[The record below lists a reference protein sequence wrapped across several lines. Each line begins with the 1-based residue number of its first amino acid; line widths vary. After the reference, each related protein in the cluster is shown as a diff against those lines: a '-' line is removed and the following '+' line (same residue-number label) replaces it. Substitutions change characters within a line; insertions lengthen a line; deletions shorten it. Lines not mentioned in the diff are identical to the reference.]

1 MFERFTERARQVV
14 VLAQEEARTLKHNYI
29 GTEHILLGLL
39 REEEGLAARVLESL
53 DITVERVRAQVV
65 RIVGSG
71 EEVTSGQI
79 PFTPRA
85 KKVLELA
92 LREAL
97 SLGHNYIGT
106 EHILLGLVRENEGV
120 AARILLDFDADSD
133 KIRNEVIRMLS
144 GPGGRRQGQGAGAA
158 QGEGKKSSKLLDQ
171 FGRNLTKLAA
181 EGKLDP
187 VIGREIE
194 IERIMQIL
202 SRRQKNN
209 PVLLG
214 EPGVGKTAV
223 VEGLAARIT
232 KGEVPELLKNKQIY
246 TLDLAALVA
255 GSKYR
260 GEFEERLKKVMKEIT
275 QRGDIILFID
285 ELHNLVGA
293 GAAEGAIDAASIL
306 KPALARGELQTIG
319 ATTLD
324 EYRKYLERD
333 AALERRFQQIKVDQ
347 PSTEET
353 VKILEGLRERYE
365 QHHRVTITDD
375 ALAAA
380 AELADR
386 YISDRFLPDKAID
399 LIDEA
404 ASRIRIKS
412 MTAPPVYRDLEEE
425 IETTRREKEAAI
437 EAQEFEKA
445 ANLRDK
451 ERQLSTRKRELEDE
465 WAEGENGERPQVG
478 EEEIADIVSMWTGI
492 PVFKLTEAETKKLIR
507 MEDELHKRV
516 IGQDVAITAV
526 SKAIRRS
533 RAGIKDPK
541 RPSGSFIFLGPS
553 GVGKTE
559 LGRTLAE
566 FLFGDED
573 AMVRIDMSE
582 YMEKHAVSRL
592 VGSPPGYIGYD
603 EGGQLTEA
611 VRRKPYSVLLLD
623 EIEKAH
629 PDVFNILLQI
639 LEDGR
644 LTDAQGRTVD
654 FRNSIVIMTSNI
666 GASEIAK
673 NTSIG
678 FTVADETG
686 MSYDDMKNRIMSDL
700 KKVFRPEFLNRIDE
714 VIVFHK
720 LTKDEIKEIIDLM
733 INRVRSQVAEHALQL
748 ELSEESKDLLIEKGW
763 DPAMGARPLRRAIQR
778 YIEDPLADQVL
789 KHGEMSSGS
798 TVMVDRDP
806 AGDEEDRPLK
816 LTIIA
821 PTKPPAKEPQ
831 EPEPEKVGV
840 AAKPGG
846 EAGGGEEPPAEDE
859 PRGGEGSPEPE

>member
-39 REEEGLAARVLESL
+39 REDEGLAARVLESL

-65 RIVGSG
+65 RIVCSG

-144 GPGGRRQGQGAGAA
+144 GPGGRRQGGGSGAGT
-158 QGEGKKSSKLLDQ
+158 GEGKKSSKLLDQ

-181 EGKLDP
+181 DGKLDP
-187 VIGREIE
+187 VIGRETE

-202 SRRQKNN
+202 SRRTKNN

-232 KGEVPELLKNKQIY
+232 NGEVPELLKNKQIY

-333 AALERRFQQIKVDQ
+333 SALERRFQKIRVDQ
-347 PSTEET
+347 PTTEET
-353 VKILEGLRERYE
+353 VQILKGLRDRYE
-365 QHHRVTITDD
+365 QHHKVQISDE
-375 ALAAA
+375 ALEAA

-404 ASRIRIKS
+404 ASRMRIKS
-412 MTAPPVYRDLEEE
+412 MTSPPVYRELEDE
-425 IETTRREKEAAI
+425 IEETRRAKEAAI

-451 ERQLSTRKRELEDE
+451 ERQLTNKKRELEE
-465 WAEGENGERPQVG
+465 QWRSGESGERPEIG

-492 PVFKLTEAETKKLIR
+492 PVFKLTEAETQKLMR
-507 MEDELHKRV
+507 MEEELHKRV
-516 IGQDVAITAV
+516 IGQHAAIETI

-533 RAGIKDPK
+533 RAGLKDPK
-541 RPSGSFIFLGPS
+541 RPTGSFIFLGPS

-559 LGRTLAE
+559 LARTLAE
-566 FLFGDED
+566 FLFGDEE
-573 AMVRIDMSE
+573 AMTRIDMSE
-582 YMEKHAVSRL
+582 YMEKHSVSRL
-592 VGSPPGYIGYD
+592 VGSPPGYVGYD

-654 FRNSIVIMTSNI
+654 FRNAIVIMTSNI

-673 NTSIG
+673 NTGIG
-678 FTVADETG
+678 FTVGDETG
-686 MSYDDMKNRIMSDL
+686 LSYDDMKNRIMGEL
-700 KKVFRPEFLNRIDE
+700 KKVFRPEFINRIDE

-720 LTKDEIKEIIDLM
+720 LTKDEISSIVELLLKRIRESL
-733 INRVRSQVAEHALQL
+733 AER
-748 ELSEESKDLLIEKGW
+748 ELSLNLSEGAADLLVEKGW
-763 DPAMGARPLRRAIQR
+763 DPSMGARPLRRAIQR
-778 YIEDPLADQVL
+778 YIEDPLADEVL
-789 KHGEMSSGS
+789 AQNTPPGS
-798 TVMVDRDP
+798 TVEVDRAERP
-806 AGDEEDRPLK
+806 PEGGDEERGVNVTIRRPDRVRE
-816 LTIIA
+816 A
-821 PTKPPAKEPQ
+821 
-831 EPEPEKVGV
+831 VGV
-840 AAKPGG
+840 GAKGSS
-846 EAGGGEEPPAEDE
+846 EEGGEEPAP
-859 PRGGEGSPEPE
+859 EGSGGDL

>member
-120 AARILLDFDADSD
+120 AARILLDFDADSE

-144 GPGGRRQGQGAGAA
+144 GPGGRRQSGQGAGAGA
-158 QGEGKKSSKLLDQ
+158 SGASGEGKKSSKLLDQ

-187 VIGREIE
+187 VVGRETE

-202 SRRQKNN
+202 SRRTKNN
-209 PVLLG
+209 PVLIG

-223 VEGLAARIT
+223 VEGLAQRIT
-232 KGEVPELLKNKQIY
+232 NADVPELLKGKQIY

-333 AALERRFQQIKVDQ
+333 SALERRFQQIRVDQ
-347 PSTEET
+347 PTTEET
-353 VKILEGLRERYE
+353 VQILKGLRDRYE
-365 QHHRVTITDD
+365 SHHKVEITDE
-375 ALAAA
+375 ALEAA

-386 YISDRFLPDKAID
+386 YISDRQLPDKAID

-404 ASRIRIKS
+404 ASRMRIKS
-412 MTAPPVYRDLEEE
+412 MTSPPKYRELEDE
-425 IETTRREKEAAI
+425 IEETRRAKEAAI

-445 ANLRDK
+445 ANLRDQ
-451 ERQLSTRKRELEDE
+451 ERKLTNKKRELEE
-465 WAEGENGERPQVG
+465 QWERGEGEHERPAIG
-478 EEEIADIVSMWTGI
+478 EDEIADIVSMWTGI
-492 PVFKLTEAETKKLIR
+492 PVFKLTEAETQKLMR

-516 IGQDVAITAV
+516 IGQGQAV
-526 SKAIRRS
+526 EVISKAIRRS
-533 RAGIKDPK
+533 RAGLKDPK
-541 RPSGSFIFLGPS
+541 RPTGSFVFLGPS

-559 LGRTLAE
+559 LARTLAE

-611 VRRKPYSVLLLD
+611 VRRKPYCVLLLD

-644 LTDAQGRTVD
+644 LTDSQGRTVD
-654 FRNSIVIMTSNI
+654 FRHAIVIMTSNI
-666 GASEIAK
+666 GAQEIAR
-673 NTSIG
+673 NTPLG
-678 FTVADETG
+678 FAVSDDETG
-686 MSYDDMKNRIMSDL
+686 ITYEDMKNRIMGEL

-714 VIVFHK
+714 VVVFHK
-720 LTKDEIKEIIDLM
+720 LTKDEIKTIVELLLRRIRESL
-733 INRVRSQVAEHALQL
+733 AERELQL
-748 ELSEESKDLLIEKGW
+748 ELAEDAKDLLVEKGW
-763 DPAMGARPLRRAIQR
+763 DPSMGARPLRRAIQR
-778 YIEDPLADQVL
+778 YIEDPLADFVL
-789 KHGEMSSGS
+789 RAELTPGA
-798 TVMVDRDP
+798 TVMVGRAPEGEDP
-806 AGDEEDRPLK
+806 EVTLEVVAPKKVPAAVGGGATEESEGSDAEQPEE
-816 LTIIA
+816 
-821 PTKPPAKEPQ
+821 PVPPPPA
-831 EPEPEKVGV
+831 
-840 AAKPGG
+840 ADA
-846 EAGGGEEPPAEDE
+846 DE
-859 PRGGEGSPEPE
+859 S

>member
-53 DITVERVRAQVV
+53 DITVERVRSQVV

-71 EEVTSGQI
+71 EEVTAGQI

-120 AARILLDFDADSD
+120 AARILLDFDADSE

-144 GPGGRRQGQGAGAA
+144 GPGGRRQGGGSGAA
-158 QGEGKKSSKLLDQ
+158 TGEGKKSSKLLDQ

-181 EGKLDP
+181 DGKLDP
-187 VIGREIE
+187 VIGRETE

-202 SRRQKNN
+202 SRRTKNN

-232 KGEVPELLKNKQIY
+232 NGEVPELLKNKQIY

-333 AALERRFQQIKVDQ
+333 SALERRFQQIKVDQ

-365 QHHRVTITDD
+365 QHHHVKISDE
-375 ALAAA
+375 ALATA

-404 ASRIRIKS
+404 ASRMRIKS
-412 MTAPPVYRDLEEE
+412 MTQPPVYRDLEED
-425 IETTRREKEAAI
+425 IEGTRRDKEAAI
-437 EAQEFEKA
+437 EAQKFEDA

-451 ERQLSTRKRELEDE
+451 ERQLTNKKKELEHE
-465 WAEGENGERPQVG
+465 WTAGEGGERPEIG
-478 EEEIADIVSMWTGI
+478 EEEVADIVSMWTGI
-492 PVFKLTEAETKKLIR
+492 PVFKLTEAETKKLVR

-526 SKAIRRS
+526 SKAIRRA

-541 RPSGSFIFLGPS
+541 RPAGSFIFLGPS

-559 LGRTLAE
+559 LARTLAE
-566 FLFGDED
+566 FLFGDEE

-666 GASEIAK
+666 GAADIAR
-673 NTSIG
+673 NTPLGFSIS
-678 FTVADETG
+678 DEGGVT
-686 MSYDDMKNRIMSDL
+686 YEDMKSRIMGDL

-720 LTKDEIKEIIDLM
+720 LAKEEILEIVDLM
-733 INRVRSQVAEHALQL
+733 ISRVRAQVAEHELQL
-748 ELSEESKDLLIEKGW
+748 ELTQESKELLVEKGW
-763 DPAMGARPLRRAIQR
+763 DPSMGARPLRRAIQR
-778 YIEDPLADQVL
+778 YIEDPLADLALAQSL
-789 KHGEMSSGS
+789 EAGS
-798 TVMVDRDP
+798 TVEVDRDHS
-806 AGDEEDRPLK
+806 DDKDKEVDIK
-816 LTIIA
+816 V
-821 PTKPPAKEPQ
+821 TKPARKRE
-831 EPEPEKVGV
+831 
-840 AAKPGG
+840 
-846 EAGGGEEPPAEDE
+846 
-859 PRGGEGSPEPE
+859 